1 MAKSPPA
8 ALLALPA
15 NYCGLNKAQAGQIYV
30 NLRAYMYID
39 IHICINMPDCS
50 TMDLDFDVPHTH
62 TAATPRQART
72 FPAFFSFRLDVNY
85 ARFQLAEQAAIT
97 KEVQVHVE
105 GRARVCGPDKLQTD
119 GQRDQHLF
127 AQIKQRQHKLENVLG
142 HAFCNLIEK
151 KCETHAPKVTKAKAE
166 AEAVQRTD
174 RAAIQSHSQLTK
186 TGDSTASWPLR
197 VGQLCVPLCVCVCV
211 SAIN

>member
-1 MAKSPPA
+1 MT
-8 ALLALPA
+8 
-15 NYCGLNKAQAGQIYV
+15 C
-30 NLRAYMYID
+30 
-39 IHICINMPDCS
+39 
-50 TMDLDFDVPHTH
+50 HTH
-62 TAATPRQART
+62 TLCHSTPGT
-72 FPAFFSFRLDVNY
+72 HFSSVFSFRLDVNY

-119 GQRDQHLF
+119 GERDQHLF

-151 KCETHAPKVTKAKAE
+151 KCETHAPKVTRAKAKAE

-197 VGQLCVPLCVCVCV
+197 VGQLCVPPCVCVCV
-211 SAIN
+211 GHKLKMPMKSLRSIH